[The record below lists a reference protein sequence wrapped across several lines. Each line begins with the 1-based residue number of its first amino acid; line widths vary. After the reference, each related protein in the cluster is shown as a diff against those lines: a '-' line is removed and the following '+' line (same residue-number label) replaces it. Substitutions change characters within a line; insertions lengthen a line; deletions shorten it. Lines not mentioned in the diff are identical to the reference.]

1 MNGVRRRSL
10 AVALAGVL
18 LAGCGVPLQETAQPL
33 PPDTVPG
40 PLESPSASPTPTGS
54 PSPSPT
60 RTPSPAEGFEVFDAY
75 FVREDGLVPTV
86 AEVPIG
92 AGPQQVLQTLVSGPP
107 PETGLRT
114 VLTDPLTGN
123 ALVTDYVPEP
133 GQVLPIA
140 DATIAVS
147 PAFSALP
154 SAEQVLLLGQVV
166 LSLNSAGWR
175 TVLVVDESGSPLAIP
190 LPDGRLLDRP
200 ATALDFVAL
209 RL

>member
-1 MNGVRRRSL
+1 VNGARGRFL
-10 AVALAGVL
+10 TVALAGVL
-18 LAGCGVPLQETAQPL
+18 LTGCGVPLQETAQPL
-33 PPDTVPG
+33 PPDTIPG
-40 PLESPSASPTPTGS
+40 PLAPPSASPTPTGAQ
-54 PSPSPT
+54 SPSPT
-60 RTPSPAEGFEVFDAY
+60 QTPTPAAGFEAFDAY
-75 FVREDGLVPTV
+75 FVREDGLVPTL

-92 AGPQQVLQTLVSGPP
+92 AGPQQVLEALVFGPP
-107 PETGLRT
+107 PDTGLRT

-123 ALVTDYVPEP
+123 ALVADYVPEP

-147 PAFSALP
+147 QAFSALP

-209 RL
+209 RV

>member
-1 MNGVRRRSL
+1 MITRARL
-10 AVALAGVL
+10 ASFVIAGALLG
-18 LAGCGVPLQETAQPL
+18 GCGVPLQDTAQPL
-33 PPDTVPG
+33 PPGTIP
-40 PLESPSASPTPTGS
+40 SPAPSVSASPTPQGS
-54 PSPSPT
+54 PSPTPTESPT
-60 RTPSPAEGFEVFDAY
+60 PAAGFEAFDAF
-75 FVREDGLVPTV
+75 FVREDGLIPIV
-86 AEVPIG
+86 AEIPLG
-92 AGPQQVLQTLVSGPP
+92 SGPQQVLDSLVIGPP
-107 PETGLRT
+107 AETGLRT

-123 ALVTDYVPEP
+123 ALVTGFIAQP
-133 GQVLPIA
+133 GQVLPVA

-200 ATALDFVAL
+200 ATALDFVSL
-209 RL
+209 RA